1 MLGNDEIMRYG
12 NMLNVKRKDR
22 KEKGFYFYAFIF
34 CRGNPEL
41 K

>member
-22 KEKGFYFYAFIF
+22 KEKVFIF
-34 CRGNPEL
+34 MPSYFVEEIRN
-41 K
+41 